1 MNNENK
7 IAVIGIGRL
16 GICLA
21 LNLENVGY
29 SVLGID
35 TSVELVEQLN
45 SKQFHSS
52 EPQVN
57 ELLAASKNFFAS
69 TNIVDVF
76 NQNITTIF
84 LVLPTPSLPNG
95 SFSHHYIEQVTDSLI
110 KFGIQKNKICLV
122 INSTTMP
129 GYCDTLQ
136 NKLKQ
141 YNYDV
146 IYNPEFIAQGSIV
159 RDQQR
164 PDQILI
170 GEENT
175 KSGDLIQEVYSRL
188 CTNQPLFCRMSRKSA
203 EITKLATNC
212 FLTTKIAFANAVG
225 DIATA
230 FGAEPEKILK
240 AIGADSRIGE
250 KYFKYGFGF
259 GGPCFPR
266 DNAAF
271 RYFSETI
278 SYEMAISKATEGA
291 NIKHAD
297 FILQTFLDNKNPEEI
312 IVFNSVTY
320 KAGTDILEESQQLKL
335 AVDLANCGRKVQ
347 INESK
352 AVVQQ
357 LSMLYPDKFILVA
370 ND

>member
-1 MNNENK
+1 VNKEDK

-21 LNLENVGY
+21 LNLERVGY
-29 SVLGID
+29 NVFGID
-35 TSVELVEQLN
+35 TSFELVTQIN
-45 SKQFHSS
+45 SKKFRSN
-52 EPQVN
+52 EPEVN
-57 ELLAASKNFFAS
+57 ELLAASKHFFAS
-69 TNIVDVF
+69 TQLAELF
-76 NQNITTIF
+76 HQNITTIF

-95 SFSHHYIEQVTDSLI
+95 SFSHQYIEQVADSLS
-110 KFGIQKNKICLV
+110 KFGVQKNKICLV
-122 INSTTMP
+122 VNSTTMP

-136 NKLKQ
+136 NKLKK
-141 YNYDV
+141 YNYEV
-146 IYNPEFIAQGSIV
+146 LYNPEFIAQGTII
-159 RDQQR
+159 RDQQV

-170 GEENT
+170 GEEST
-175 KSGDLIQEVYSRL
+175 AAGDLLVKIYSKL
-188 CTNQPLFCRMSRKSA
+188 CVNKPVFCRMSRKSA

-212 FLTTKIAFANAVG
+212 FLTTKIAFANAIG
-225 DIATA
+225 DIATS

-240 AIGADSRIGE
+240 AIGTDSRIGE

-271 RYFSETI
+271 RYFSENNN
-278 SYEMAISKATEGA
+278 YEMTISKATEDA
-291 NIKHAD
+291 NTKHAD
-297 FILQTFLDNKNPEEI
+297 FILQTFLSNKKPDEI

-320 KAGTDILEESQQLKL
+320 KVGTDILEESQQLKL
-335 AVDLANCGRKVQ
+335 AIDLVNCGRKVQ

-352 AVVQQ
+352 TVLQE
-357 LSMLYPDKFILVA
+357 LSKRFPNKFILVE